1 MRFAIY
7 GFMAL
12 NYIFFLLAYC
22 IILLCVG
29 TLFSRRVKSLED
41 FFLASRNLPAP
52 WIFFSLSASWIGA
65 TSILVTVDEAYRQGV
80 SAFWIIGLPAVL
92 TVALFALFLARPI
105 RQLPIFSLPD
115 LVEMRYGRTVRHL
128 ASVLIIWYMI
138 LLASSQMVALGN
150 FLKIFLKTSYFN
162 CLILGTVIVLIY
174 SVFGGFVS
182 VVFTDGL
189 QFFLLVAGIGGFFV
203 LLIQSSAFQ
212 EIAQAAAGLEKLD
225 YFNFFYNLKRNFL
238 MALSFTLAWIISPIA
253 WQRIQSARSVRS
265 ARYGLLATAIALLF
279 FFGMVVG
286 IGLFSLPLFQT
297 GDWDVPLLSWIIST
311 KTGFFLGGFLFV
323 AVVAAI
329 MSTMDTAIN
338 TGALSV
344 THDLYFQILPQKKGS
359 HSVSVSRIS
368 TILVAA
374 VAFLVATRF
383 QNILKTLGLASE
395 IMAEGLFVPG
405 LAMLYLKKRWPAAG
419 FLSLVAGGGFALL
432 GFMCEA
438 KLLIWNWPT
447 WPNSVP
453 YGLAVSLAGFMVG
466 LLIDKCWG
474 RFHQV

>member
-1 MRFAIY
+1 
-7 GFMAL
+7 MAL
-12 NYIFFLLAYC
+12 NYIVFLLAYSVVL
-22 IILLCVG
+22 ICVG
-29 TLFSRRVKSLED
+29 ILFSKRNKSVED
-41 FFLASRNLPAP
+41 FFLASRNLPAS

-65 TSILVTVDEAYRQGV
+65 TSILVTVDQAYKEGL
-80 SAFWIIGLPAVL
+80 SSFWIIGVPAVL
-92 TVALFALFLARPI
+92 TVALFALFLTHPI
-105 RQLPIFSLPD
+105 RRLPILTLPD

-128 ASVLIIWYMI
+128 ASALIIWYMI

-150 FLKIFLKTSYFN
+150 FLKIFLRSSYFS
-162 CLILGTVIVLIY
+162 CLILGTVVVLIY
-174 SVFGGFVS
+174 SVFGGFLS

-189 QFFLLVAGIGGFFV
+189 QLFLLLVGIGGFFV
-203 LLIQSSAFQ
+203 FLVQSSAFQ
-212 EIAQAAAGLEKLD
+212 EIAQAAIGLEKLD
-225 YFNFFYNLKRNFL
+225 YFNFFYNLKKNFL

-265 ARYGLLATAIALLF
+265 AQYGLWATAITLLF
-279 FFGMVVG
+279 FFGMIVG
-286 IGLFSLPLFQT
+286 LGLFSLPLFPS
-297 GDWDVPLLSWIIST
+297 GDWEVPLLSWIIST

-344 THDLYFQILPQKKGS
+344 THDVYFRIFPQREIG
-359 HSVSVSRIS
+359 HGVSVSRIS
-368 TILVAA
+368 TILIAA
-374 VAFLVATRF
+374 MAFLIATRF
-383 QNILKTLGLASE
+383 QDILKTLGLASE

-432 GFMCEA
+432 GFLCEV
-438 KLLIWNWPT
+438 KLLGLNWPT

-453 YGLAVSLAGFMVG
+453 YGLALSLAGFIVG
-466 LLIDKCWG
+466 LFIDTCWG
-474 RFHQV
+474 RFRRI

>member
-1 MRFAIY
+1 MV
-7 GFMAL
+7 
-12 NYIFFLLAYC
+12 FLLAYC

-29 TLFSRRVKSLED
+29 TLFSRRMKNLED
-41 FFLASRNLPAP
+41 FFLASRNLPAS

-65 TSILVTVDEAYRQGV
+65 TSILVTVDEAYKEGV
-80 SAFWIIGLPAVL
+80 SSFWIIGLPAVL

-105 RQLPIFSLPD
+105 RQLPIISLPD

-138 LLASSQMVALGN
+138 LLAASQMVALGN
-150 FLKIFLKTSYFN
+150 FLKIFLRTSYFS
-162 CLILGTVIVLIY
+162 CLILGTVVVLIY
-174 SVFGGFVS
+174 SVFGGFFS
-182 VVFTDGL
+182 VVLTDGL
-189 QFFLLVAGIGGFFV
+189 QFFLLVAGIGGFFA
-203 LLIQSSAFQ
+203 LLVQSSAFQ
-212 EIAQAAAGLEKLD
+212 EIAQAAIGLEKLD

-238 MALSFTLAWIISPIA
+238 GALSFTLAWIISPIA

-265 ARYGLLATAIALLF
+265 AQYGLLATAIVLF
-279 FFGMVVG
+279 FFFGIVVG
-286 IGLFSLPLFQT
+286 LGLFSLPLFQS
-297 GDWDVPLLSWIIST
+297 GDWDLPLLSWIIST

-344 THDLYFQILPQKKGS
+344 THDVYFQILPEKENS
-359 HSVSVSRIS
+359 HGVSVSRIS
-368 TILVAA
+368 TILIAA
-374 VAFLVATRF
+374 MAFLVATRF
-383 QNILKTLGLASE
+383 QDILHMLGLASE

-419 FLSLVAGGGFALL
+419 FLSLVVGGGFALV
-432 GFMCEA
+432 GFLCEL
-438 KLLIWNWPT
+438 KLLVWNWPT

-453 YGLAVSLAGFMVG
+453 YGLVMSVGGFIVG
-466 LLIDKCWG
+466 LLIDKCWR
-474 RFHQV
+474 RFRRV